1 MLMIFLYNQISNQNK
16 VTISLLLVVLDFE
29 VFLYLELNVCKSLWC
44 SIIKWILFLQV
55 FLMKKRADY
64 DVGKMI

>member
-29 VFLYLELNVCKSLWC
+29 VFLYLELLVDHKPWNFEKVH
-44 SIIKWILFLQV
+44 
-55 FLMKKRADY
+55 
-64 DVGKMI
+64 